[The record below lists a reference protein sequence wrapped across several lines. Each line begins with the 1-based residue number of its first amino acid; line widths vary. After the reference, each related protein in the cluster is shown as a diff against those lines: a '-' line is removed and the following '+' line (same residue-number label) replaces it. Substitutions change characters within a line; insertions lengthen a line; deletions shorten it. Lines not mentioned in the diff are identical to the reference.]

1 LDYSIASMLP
11 IGKFMRSLMRQIIA
25 VALVSTLSMAMMPI
39 PAAAAQGQ
47 AGSLAGTA
55 QTATGQTVANVRVQ
69 LRNLANGTL
78 SGSTTSS
85 GTGAFSFTGLAAGNY
100 SVEIVNAAGQIIGTS
115 AAIPVAAGAAVTGIT
130 VTASAAAAG
139 GAAAAAAAGGG
150 AAATGGISTA
160 VIVTTVAVGAGI
172 AAVIVVK
179 NRASASQ

>member
-1 LDYSIASMLP
+1 
-11 IGKFMRSLMRQIIA
+11 MRQIIA
-25 VALVSTLSMAMMPI
+25 AALVSTLSMAMTPM

-55 QTATGQTVANVRVQ
+55 QTATGQMVANVRVQ

-85 GTGAFSFTGLAAGNY
+85 ATGAFSFTGLAAGNY

-115 AAIPVAAGAAVTGIT
+115 AAIPVAAGAVVTGIT
-130 VTASAAAAG
+130 VTSSAAAAG
-139 GAAAAAAAGGG
+139 GAAAAAAGGG

-160 VIVTTVAVGAGI
+160 LIVTTVAAGAGI

-179 NRASASQ
+179 TRASASQ